1 MRKKTNIGIIALILS
16 IFLTACAGGKDTS
29 GRNPVREPVRIPV
42 NGSVDSVQSEAEST
56 VGVTDD
62 TSIVISD
69 YSSRGQEPYPT
80 QSVSQVSSNSVSSS
94 SAVTQETVLKS
105 FTPNQKLTERLS
117 FETSSLNLS
126 TKGLGKIRIK
136 LKNSSSAMAI
146 NIYFITKGDP
156 HYNSAKSVKL
166 NIDFHTDSSKEYIAD
181 LSACYGF
188 TGTLDKIKVESS
200 VIYDGSMTLEKLEIL
215 QGGSLN
221 YPFTL
226 SEKKIVATRAEIA
239 ATSSNNGSAFPDG
252 VMGIIKN
259 ANGTYDFLSSGP
271 WGGEGGMK
279 AVTIYNGTLDKPTQK
294 LVTEGVSVQN
304 TPNGRG
310 YNQFEYASAGQLYHI
325 AGSEYLSIIHLERH
339 FNENGESTSN
349 GNRPTGK
356 VKNQYFLASLALG
369 YSPDNGRTWY
379 YAGEIATHE
388 CESID
393 PYYGMNN
400 KKPATFG
407 DKVYSRDIGN
417 GPFIIKDGYIM
428 VYYIDVD
435 ASYTQKMS
443 VMRAKL
449 SDVIAAARAKSTA
462 RQTNLFKK
470 YYQGSFSQPAFGGK
484 ADTIVD
490 DACPPNFMTIIYS
503 TYLKQYILA
512 RCSSPQYSSNDG
524 DIVMNISADPLNFK
538 GNNYYI
544 DTDTTGQQYP
554 TLVGDGENPGF
565 TTGKKVYLYYID
577 ANSDPNVFLWDKAN
591 IARRIIT
598 FD

>member
-1 MRKKTNIGIIALILS
+1 M
-16 IFLTACAGGKDTS
+16 
-29 GRNPVREPVRIPV
+29 
-42 NGSVDSVQSEAEST
+42 
-56 VGVTDD
+56 
-62 TSIVISD
+62 
-69 YSSRGQEPYPT
+69 
-80 QSVSQVSSNSVSSS
+80 
-94 SAVTQETVLKS
+94 
-105 FTPNQKLTERLS
+105 
-117 FETSSLNLS
+117 
-126 TKGLGKIRIK
+126 
-136 LKNSSSAMAI
+136 
-146 NIYFITKGDP
+146 
-156 HYNSAKSVKL
+156 
-166 NIDFHTDSSKEYIAD
+166 
-181 LSACYGF
+181 
-188 TGTLDKIKVESS
+188 
-200 VIYDGSMTLEKLEIL
+200 
-215 QGGSLN
+215 
-221 YPFTL
+221 
-226 SEKKIVATRAEIA
+226 
-239 ATSSNNGSAFPDG
+239 
-252 VMGIIKN
+252 
-259 ANGTYDFLSSGP
+259 
-271 WGGEGGMK
+271 
-279 AVTIYNGTLDKPTQK
+279 
-294 LVTEGVSVQN
+294 
-304 TPNGRG
+304 
-310 YNQFEYASAGQLYHI
+310 
-325 AGSEYLSIIHLERH
+325 
-339 FNENGESTSN
+339 
-349 GNRPTGK
+349 
-356 VKNQYFLASLALG
+356 ALG